1 METIEDVILR
11 HSQRGMLKLKE
22 HMEDSYCEIAA
33 REIMSWKPGVVL
45 LTTGFYVAGY
55 PETDGPAGTMVLAT
69 ALKQLG
75 FEPIIVTDRAFAVL
89 FTIRNFGVVPV
100 DVDFTEDD
108 LRKIIDR
115 YQPVGMVSIERCG
128 INIED
133 DYANM
138 RGKSIREFN
147 APIDKLFELAPEYSI
162 PTIGVGDGGN
172 EIGMGNMADVIKNEL
187 SLVPC
192 RVKVDKLVIAS
203 VSNWGA
209 YGLTAYLSVLIGRNV
224 LLTHKEIHE
233 YIFETVKIG
242 SCDGITHELVPH
254 VDGFG
259 EDIEQEIV
267 DALQDQIKQR
277 MVG

>member
-115 YQPVGMVSIERCG
+115 Y
-128 INIED
+128 
-133 DYANM
+133 
-138 RGKSIREFN
+138 
-147 APIDKLFELAPEYSI
+147 
-162 PTIGVGDGGN
+162 
-172 EIGMGNMADVIKNEL
+172 
-187 SLVPC
+187 
-192 RVKVDKLVIAS
+192 
-203 VSNWGA
+203 
-209 YGLTAYLSVLIGRNV
+209 
-224 LLTHKEIHE
+224 
-233 YIFETVKIG
+233 
-242 SCDGITHELVPH
+242 
-254 VDGFG
+254 
-259 EDIEQEIV
+259 
-267 DALQDQIKQR
+267 
-277 MVG
+277 